1 MPKVLFVEDDDKL
14 ASLIEKYLSQQG
26 FEVEVIADGSD
37 APAAVLASRPD
48 LVMLDLMLPG
58 KDGFTICREIR
69 SHYPGRILFLTA
81 SEDDMDHVA
90 GIELGADDFITK
102 PIQPRV
108 LLARIRM
115 LLRRQGNQP
124 HSTDSQPRDLS
135 YGGLTIY
142 GVRRAVVLDQEPVS
156 LTASE
161 FDLLWLL
168 ASHPEEVLSR
178 DYLYR
183 TLRGIEY
190 DGMDRGIDSKVA
202 TLRRKL
208 GDSASMST
216 RIITVRGQG
225 YLFAPDSWET
235 RNTG

>member
-1 MPKVLFVEDDDKL
+1 MPKVLFVEDDEKL

-26 FEVEVIADGSD
+26 FEVEVVGDGSD
-37 APAAVLASRPD
+37 APSAVLASQPD

-58 KDGFTICREIR
+58 KDGFTIYREIR
-69 SHYPGRILFLTA
+69 AHYSGSILFLTA

-102 PIQPRV
+102 PVQPRV

-115 LLRRQGNQP
+115 LLRRQGNN
-124 HSTDSQPRDLS
+124 DSSIDTAPGDLS
-135 YGGLTIY
+135 YGGLIIR
-142 GVRRAVVLDQEPVS
+142 GGRRTVTLNQEPVP

-161 FDLLWLL
+161 FNLLWLL

-178 DYLYR
+178 DCLYR
-183 TLRGIEY
+183 NLRGIEY

-225 YLFAPDSWET
+225 YLFAPDSWEV
-235 RNTG
+235 RDSG